1 MPSEQRP
8 NERAEPV
15 RVVLGSERVPV
26 AVIAVIVYY
35 RARLG
40 ELLTGLGVRL
50 AEHTPAGLR
59 TGVVARN

>member
-26 AVIAVIVYY
+26 AVIVVIV
-35 RARLG
+35 ASHLS
-40 ELLTGLGVRL
+40 ESSFLLQVRQ
-50 AEHTPAGLR
+50 A
-59 TGVVARN
+59 